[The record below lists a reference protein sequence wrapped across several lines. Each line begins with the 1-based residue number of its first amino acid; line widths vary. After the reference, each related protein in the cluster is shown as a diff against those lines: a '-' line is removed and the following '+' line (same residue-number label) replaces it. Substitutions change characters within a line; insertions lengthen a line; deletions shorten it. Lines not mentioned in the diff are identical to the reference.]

1 MGVEAE
7 RAKQFCL
14 QGLKTKP
21 ANCQMSLLKI
31 YSESLKFVRNKN
43 TEKKRKK
50 GFSIFFAPQLTTD
63 TPLTVIDVV
72 IFVVA
77 V

>member
-1 MGVEAE
+1 
-7 RAKQFCL
+7 
-14 QGLKTKP
+14 
-21 ANCQMSLLKI
+21 MSLLKI